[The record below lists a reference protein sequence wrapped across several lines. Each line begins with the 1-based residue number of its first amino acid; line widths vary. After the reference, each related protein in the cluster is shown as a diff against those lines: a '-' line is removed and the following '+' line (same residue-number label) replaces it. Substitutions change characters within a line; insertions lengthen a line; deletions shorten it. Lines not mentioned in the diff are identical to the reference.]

1 MKIEEIVK
9 QQIDHLFGDIN
20 AEVVSEGKSFSILS
34 YGTAIKF
41 SMEDETVLESKDLK
55 DLIGKEVTIDRVISG
70 METEVDKA
78 NDEER
83 TLRMVGSTG
92 EVDRLGDIIDVKGWK
107 LANYKKNPVILFGH
121 DAWIPAVA
129 RAKEVKK
136 EDDKLTFLIE
146 FPPEGVNDLS
156 DKLFNL
162 YKLKIMRASSV
173 GFLPLKYDWIED
185 ESGRYKG
192 IHFMEQELLE
202 LSLVNVPAHPAAL
215 AMSLY
220 GKGINHQHSAMKIE
234 IDTEKMQE
242 ALEPL
247 KKAIEESQRWV
258 EERADE
264 INKALKY
271 IQNFELSQKLKS
283 ISDEIKRSI
292 KEVR

>member
-1 MKIEEIVK
+1 LKIEEIVK

-41 SMEDETVLESKDLK
+41 SVEDETALESKDLK
-55 DLIGKEVTIDRVISG
+55 DLIGKEVTIDRVISD

-92 EVDRLGDIIDVKGWK
+92 EIDRMGDSIDVKGWK
-107 LANYKKNPVILFGH
+107 LTNYRKNPVILFGH
-121 DAWIPAVA
+121 DTWIPAVA

-185 ESGRYKG
+185 ENGRYRG
-192 IHFMEQELLE
+192 IHFIEQELLE

-220 GKGINHQHSAMKIE
+220 GKGINPQFAAMKIG
-234 IDTEKMQE
+234 IDVEKMQE

-247 KKAIEESQRWV
+247 KNAIEEYRKWT
-258 EERADE
+258 EEKADE
-264 INKALKY
+264 INKALQY

-283 ISDEIKRSI
+283 ALDEIKRSI

>member
-41 SMEDETVLESKDLK
+41 SVEDETALESKDLK
-55 DLIGKEVTIDRVISG
+55 DLIGKEVTIDRVISD

-92 EVDRLGDIIDVKGWK
+92 EIDRMGDIIDVKGWK
-107 LANYKKNPVILFGH
+107 LTNYRKNPVILFGH
-121 DAWIPAVA
+121 DTWIPAVA

-173 GFLPLKYDWIED
+173 GFLPLKYEWIED
-185 ESGRYKG
+185 EKGHLRG
-192 IHFMEQELLE
+192 IHFIEQELLE

-220 GKGINHQHSAMKIE
+220 GKGINPQFAAMKIG
-234 IDTEKMQE
+234 IDVEKMQE

-247 KKAIEESQRWV
+247 KNAIEEYRKWT
-258 EERADE
+258 EEKADE
-264 INKALKY
+264 INKALQY

-283 ISDEIKRSI
+283 ALDDIKRSI

>member
-1 MKIEEIVK
+1 LKIEEIVK

-41 SMEDETVLESKDLK
+41 SVEDETALESKDLK
-55 DLIGKEVTIDRVISG
+55 DLIGKEVTIDRVISD

-92 EVDRLGDIIDVKGWK
+92 EIDRMGDSIDVKGWK
-107 LANYKKNPVILFGH
+107 LTNYRKNPVILFGH
-121 DAWIPAVA
+121 DTWIPAVA

-185 ESGRYKG
+185 ENGRYRG
-192 IHFMEQELLE
+192 IHFIQQELLE

-220 GKGINHQHSAMKIE
+220 GKGINPQFAAMKIG
-234 IDTEKMQE
+234 IDVEKMQE

-247 KKAIEESQRWV
+247 KNAIEEYRKWT
-258 EERADE
+258 EEKADE
-264 INKALKY
+264 INKALQY

-283 ISDEIKRSI
+283 ALDEIKRSI

>member
-1 MKIEEIVK
+1 LKIEEIVK
-9 QQIDHLFGDIN
+9 QQINHLFGDVN

-41 SMEDETVLESKDLK
+41 SVEDETALESKDLK
-55 DLIGKEVTIDRVISG
+55 DLIGKEVTIDRVISD
-70 METEVDKA
+70 METEVEKA

-92 EVDRLGDIIDVKGWK
+92 EVDRMGDIIDVKGWK
-107 LANYKKNPVILFGH
+107 LANYRKNPVILFGH
-121 DAWIPAVA
+121 DTWIPAVA

-185 ESGRYKG
+185 ENGRYKG
-192 IHFMEQELLE
+192 IHFIEQELLE

-220 GKGINHQHSAMKIE
+220 GKGINPQFAAMKIE

-247 KKAIEESQRWV
+247 KKSIEESQRWI
-258 EERADE
+258 EEKAKE
-264 INKALKY
+264 INNALQY

-283 ISDEIKRSI
+283 ASDEIKRSI

>member
-41 SMEDETVLESKDLK
+41 SVEDETALESKDLK
-55 DLIGKEVTIDRVISG
+55 DLIGKEVTIDRVISD

-92 EVDRLGDIIDVKGWK
+92 EIDRMGDIIDVKGWK
-107 LANYKKNPVILFGH
+107 LTNYRKNPVILFGH
-121 DAWIPAVA
+121 DTWIPAVA

-185 ESGRYKG
+185 ENGRYRG
-192 IHFMEQELLE
+192 IHFIEQELLE

-220 GKGINHQHSAMKIE
+220 GKGINPQFAAMKIG
-234 IDTEKMQE
+234 IDVEKMQE

-247 KKAIEESQRWV
+247 KNAIEEYRKWT
-258 EERADE
+258 EEKADE
-264 INKALKY
+264 INKALQY

-283 ISDEIKRSI
+283 ALDEIKRSI

>member
-41 SMEDETVLESKDLK
+41 SVEDETALESKDLK
-55 DLIGKEVTIDRVISG
+55 DLIGKEVTIDRVISD

-92 EVDRLGDIIDVKGWK
+92 EIDRMGDSIDVKGWK
-107 LANYKKNPVILFGH
+107 LTNYRKNPVILFGH
-121 DAWIPAVA
+121 DTWIPAVA

-185 ESGRYKG
+185 ENGGYRG
-192 IHFMEQELLE
+192 IHFIEQELLE

-220 GKGINHQHSAMKIE
+220 GKGINPQFAAMKIG
-234 IDTEKMQE
+234 IDVEKMQE

-247 KKAIEESQRWV
+247 KNAIEEYRRWT
-258 EERADE
+258 EEKADE
-264 INKALKY
+264 INKALQY

-283 ISDEIKRSI
+283 ALDEIKRSI

>member
-1 MKIEEIVK
+1 
-9 QQIDHLFGDIN
+9 
-20 AEVVSEGKSFSILS
+20 
-34 YGTAIKF
+34 
-41 SMEDETVLESKDLK
+41 
-55 DLIGKEVTIDRVISG
+55 
-70 METEVDKA
+70 
-78 NDEER
+78 
-83 TLRMVGSTG
+83 MVGSTG
-92 EVDRLGDIIDVKGWK
+92 EIDRMGDSIDVKGWK
-107 LANYKKNPVILFGH
+107 LTNYRKNPVILFGH
-121 DAWIPAVA
+121 DTWIPAVA

-185 ESGRYKG
+185 ENGGYRG
-192 IHFMEQELLE
+192 IHFIEQELLE

-220 GKGINHQHSAMKIE
+220 GKGINPQFAAMKIG
-234 IDTEKMQE
+234 IDVEKMQE

-247 KKAIEESQRWV
+247 KNAIEEYRRWT
-258 EERADE
+258 EEKADE
-264 INKALKY
+264 INKALQY

-283 ISDEIKRSI
+283 VLDDIKRSI

>member
-55 DLIGKEVTIDRVISG
+55 DLIGKEVTIDRVISD

-173 GFLPLKYDWIED
+173 GFLPLKYEWIED
-185 ESGRYKG
+185 EKGHLRG
-192 IHFMEQELLE
+192 IHFIEQELLE

-220 GKGINHQHSAMKIE
+220 GKGINPQFAAMKIG
-234 IDTEKMQE
+234 IDVEKMQE

-247 KKAIEESQRWV
+247 KNAIEEYRKWT
-258 EERADE
+258 EEKADE
-264 INKALKY
+264 INKALQY

-283 ISDEIKRSI
+283 ALDEIKRSI